1 MSQSQEGLTS
11 QEQGQ
16 EREQEQERERE
27 RERGQELTRRGV
39 LKGGIAIGGLTA
51 ASALTSALPF
61 WSQVALAAGEELVP
75 FTDVPDGFKAPP
87 VAPGAIHFLDTRL
100 IDSFYTPKDD
110 FYVVQHYNQPTIAAD
125 GYRLRVTGLVDKP
138 LELTLADL
146 ERRPKVEIDAGF
158 ECGGNNAGLFQGLIG
173 NARWGGVSLRDLLR
187 EAGVRDD
194 GIEVVF
200 YGADK
205 GKEKIRDIEVEQSFG
220 RSLSIDDALRPE
232 VMLAY
237 EMNGEPLNLY
247 HGAPVR
253 LLVPGWY
260 GVANVKWLE
269 QIHVQDRR
277 FMGRFMARDYVTL
290 SRRDVGGV
298 ERWEERSV
306 AKMRLKSAVIR
317 VVRVPGE
324 EGYRV
329 TGFVLN
335 DGTPLR
341 SVEVK
346 IDDGPWQAAEIDPAS
361 SRFSWKLFHYRWTN
375 AAPGEHTIVS
385 RATDVEGQV
394 QATPEQMPEKP
405 TRWENYAQFPR
416 KVRIS

>member
-1 MSQSQEGLTS
+1 MTE
-11 QEQGQ
+11 
-16 EREQEQERERE
+16 EREYH
-27 RERGQELTRRGV
+27 RRTV
-39 LKGGIAIGGLTA
+39 LKTGLGLGGLAATA
-51 ASALTSALPF
+51 GLPF
-61 WSQVALAAGEELVP
+61 WSKLALAADEEVVP

-87 VAPGAIHFLDTRL
+87 VAPGAIHFLDTRG
-100 IDSFYTPKDD
+100 IESFYTSNDD
-110 FYVVQHYNQPTIAAD
+110 FYIVQHYNQAMIAPEQ
-125 GYRLRVTGLVDKP
+125 YKLRITGLVDRP

-146 ERRPKVEIDAGF
+146 KRRRKVEIDAGF
-158 ECGGNNAGLFQGLIG
+158 ECGGNNANIFHGLIG
-173 NARWGGVSLRDLLR
+173 NARWGGVRLNELLR
-187 EAGVRDD
+187 EAHVQDG

-205 GKEKIRDIEVEQSFG
+205 GKEKIRDVDLEQSFG
-220 RSLSIDDALRPE
+220 RSLELSDALRPE
-232 VMLAY
+232 VVLVY
-237 EMNGEPLNLY
+237 EMNGKPLPLY

-290 SRRDVGGV
+290 SKRDVGGV

-306 AKMRLKSAVIR
+306 TKMRLKSSI
-317 VVRVPGE
+317 VRVTRGAG
-324 EGYRV
+324 GYRI

-346 IDDGPWQAAEIDPAS
+346 VDDGPWQRAEVDPES
-361 SRFSWKLFHYRWTN
+361 SQYSWKLFHYAWKD

-385 RATDVEGQV
+385 RVTDVHGQV
-394 QATPEQMPEKP
+394 QATADQIPQKP
-405 TRWENYAQFPR
+405 SRWENYAQFPR
-416 KVRIS
+416 KVRIG